1 MMWEWA
7 SSRPQYCVKFGTD
20 SIAWAESHRN
30 WRGRSR
36 QRCLTVPIAEGMV
49 KPSPVGGNVSEPSVV
64 AERLRELTTA
74 EHLGDGGRWS
84 LFSDRPRRI
93 TLLLPDAAVRAV
105 VLHLDQLPTKHEE
118 RESLIRWRLGQQQ
131 LFPVAGTKIVSQI
144 FTNQPG
150 SGGQAY
156 TVLTVSIQESVLSQY
171 ESMCESVGLIPQE
184 VGITSLQLFDLW
196 RSTSGH
202 TMWQRQ
208 NCLWANLAD
217 QALTT
222 MVFQQGRLLFYRCKL
237 LGGHATEGGAQGEML
252 NRVLEECGAS
262 LEVCQQQHP
271 SAVIQKAV
279 VCADGDL
286 STLQARMESELD
298 LSVEQLGWR
307 AVKHSGWVDTEAH
320 RTITSLAAL
329 AGVS

>member
-1 MMWEWA
+1 MWEWA

-36 QRCLTVPIAEGMV
+36 RTCLTASMAEGMV
-49 KPSPVGGNVSEPSVV
+49 KPSPAEANVSELSTV
-64 AERLRELTTA
+64 AERLRELTTVGNA
-74 EHLGDGGRWS
+74 GRGERWPI
-84 LFSDRPRRI
+84 LSDRPRRI

-105 VLHLDQLPTKHEE
+105 VLHLDQLPAKHEE
-118 RESLIRWRLGQQQ
+118 REALIRWRLGQQQ
-131 LFPVAGTKIVSQI
+131 LFPVAGAKVVSQV
-144 FTNQPG
+144 FTSQPG

-184 VGITSLQLFDLW
+184 VGITSLRLFNFW
-196 RSTSGH
+196 RGTSGQSL
-202 TMWQRQ
+202 WQRQ
-208 NCLWANLAD
+208 NCLWANLSD
-217 QALTT
+217 RALTT

-237 LGGHATEGGAQGEML
+237 LGSHATELGAQGETL

-271 SAVIQKAV
+271 SALIQKAV
-279 VCADGDL
+279 ICADGDL

-307 AVKHSGWVDTEAH
+307 AVNQGGWVSTENP
-320 RTITSLAAL
+320 RTMTSLAAL